1 LLFRVVTKTVRDL
14 LRADK
19 PFFMHF
25 IYVQNRCST
34 LYFYFALNSLE
45 RNMSTEEVIKR
56 TGFLSHLS
64 VKRYVEYANQYSHGE

>member
-34 LYFYFALNSLE
+34 LYFYFALNTI
-45 RNMSTEEVIKR
+45 MDV
-56 TGFLSHLS
+56 
-64 VKRYVEYANQYSHGE
+64 YQYNEAFWKDLFDGITVRPHT

>member
-1 LLFRVVTKTVRDL
+1 VLLFRVVTKTVRDL

-34 LYFYFALNSLE
+34 LYFYFALNKWI
-45 RNMSTEEVIKR
+45 VGKIK
-56 TGFLSHLS
+56 
-64 VKRYVEYANQYSHGE
+64 YAKNNLNFRG